1 MKKIITL
8 VFLIT
13 LYSGNI
19 FAQSKTDLLLEI
31 ESLKKSNATLK
42 KKLDSVT
49 VYTIPDTEI
58 RKRIIHYNYKPADF
72 PKILDTILLRRDST
86 ALGLKVLN
94 DSLSHLATQNHAQK
108 EEIAK
113 LKYFVEQ
120 YGGGNEVLP
129 ANAKDLM
136 GIWGLNI
143 SGFKVIG
150 DTLRTGLV
158 VDMLTNT
165 DKLIQ
170 INLID
175 TEFAEVQFLSGTIV
189 KCFYK
194 INSFSTTAPYY
205 IDFNKGDDLNIRL
218 YINHTETGIKVSYKG
233 KNNTLLYGSMKR
245 I

>member
-1 MKKIITL
+1 MKRIITL

-13 LYSGNI
+13 LYSGNL

-31 ESLKKSNATLK
+31 ESLKKTNATLK

-58 RKRIIHYNYKPADF
+58 RKRIIRYNYKPADF

-86 ALGLKVLN
+86 ALGVKVLN
-94 DSLSHLATQNHAQK
+94 DSLSSLAALNHTQQ
-108 EEIAK
+108 EEIGK

-120 YGGGNEVLP
+120 FGGNGVLP

-136 GIWGLNI
+136 GVWGINVF
-143 SGFKVIG
+143 GFKVIG
-150 DTLRTGLV
+150 DTARNGLV
-158 VDMLTNT
+158 ADAQTNT

-175 TEFAEVQFLSGTIV
+175 AEFAEVQFSGGEVV

-194 INSFSTTAPYY
+194 INAFSTTAPYY
-205 IDFNKGDDLNIRL
+205 IDFNKGEELNLRL

>member
-8 VFLIT
+8 VFFIT
-13 LYSGNI
+13 FCSVNLFG
-19 FAQSKTDLLLEI
+19 QSKADLVLKI
-31 ESLKKSNATLK
+31 DSLKSANALLK
-42 KKLDSVT
+42 KNLDSVT
-49 VYTIPDTEI
+49 QYTILYKEI
-58 RKRIIHYNYKPADF
+58 RKKVIRYNFKPTDF
-72 PKILDTILLRRDST
+72 PKILDSILLRRDST
-86 ALGLKVLN
+86 ALGVKVLY
-94 DSLSHLATQNHAQK
+94 DSLSRLAAQNRSQK

-120 YGGGNEVLP
+120 FGGNEVLP
-129 ANAKDLM
+129 ANTKDLM
-136 GIWGLNI
+136 GIWGVNVF
-143 SGFKVIG
+143 GFKVIG
-150 DTLRTGLV
+150 DTARNGLV

-175 TEFAEVQFLSGTIV
+175 AEFAEVQFSSGKIV

-194 INSFSTTAPYY
+194 INSFSTTAAYY
-205 IDFNKGDDLNIRL
+205 IDFSKGDDLSIRL
-218 YINHTETGIKVSYKG
+218 YIIHTETGVKVSYKG